1 MDTELLTA
9 RLFFRAAFP
18 VMKVPLRDDPA
29 IRKAW
34 KKVQARVQFSVDV
47 EASPDTDGA
56 DRVGVCLDFDNGKLT
71 VGEELCAAPDL
82 TLHFPNLEAMNSLL
96 RGGLALPRISGAL
109 KRPGLLIKTLILLM
123 RLTLMLPRSRPKD
136 ELRQYLKVKM
146 SIYMITTAL
155 SVYNKLRTPEM
166 TSWTE
171 SQPDR
176 IYQFTVESGDEE
188 KEIAAYLRVKNGRT
202 KAGRGVYTRRRP
214 FVHFRFSSVAGA
226 MKVLLKEVG
235 FVEGVEAGYVAID
248 GSPEYSAQLND
259 HMAVLQRL
267 MT

>member
-1 MDTELLTA
+1 MDKELLTA
-9 RLFFRAAFP
+9 RLFFKAAFP
-18 VMKVPLRDDPA
+18 VMKVPLRDDPV
-29 IRKAW
+29 IHKTW
-34 KKVQARVQFSVDV
+34 KKVRAKVQFSAAVKP
-47 EASPDTDGA
+47 SPDSDGA
-56 DRVGVCLDFDNGKLT
+56 DRIGVCLDFDHGELT
-71 VGEELCAAPDL
+71 VREELCAVPDL
-82 TLHFPNLEAMNSLL
+82 TLHFPNLGAMNSLL

-109 KRPGLLIKTLILLM
+109 RRPGLLVKTLMLLM

-166 TSWTE
+166 RAWTE
-171 SQPDR
+171 NQPDR
-176 IYQFTVESGDEE
+176 IYQFTIEPWDEE
-188 KEIAAYLRVKNGRT
+188 KGIAAYLRVKNGRT
-202 KAGRGVYTRRRP
+202 KAGRGIYTRRRP
-214 FVHFRFSSVAGA
+214 FVHFRFSSVTAA

-235 FVEGVEAGYVAID
+235 FVEGVEAGYVTID

-259 HMAVLQRL
+259 HMAVLQGL